1 MRRAWVVLVLAAAS
15 LAGALVTGRDLYYY
29 LAYVLAGMLILSA
42 MWAWLAMRGLRL
54 ARHTRGQRAQVGR
67 PFEESFSLTSLSRLP
82 KLWVVV
88 RDHSDLPG
96 HRASHVVHNLRPGRE
111 YGWTARALCEQRGRF
126 RLGPVTIES
135 SDPLGLFEF
144 RRKLPQTRSIVVY
157 PATVPMRSFPHPAA
171 LLPGG
176 DALRRRTHYITT
188 NAAGVRDYVPGDSL
202 NRIHWR
208 STARKSRLIVKEFE
222 LDPLMDVW
230 IFLDMQGSVQASVQ
244 EDELTLAM
252 REMQPLWRRAEE
264 LRLQPS
270 TEEYAVTAAASVAE
284 YFISMRR
291 SVGLVAYGQRREI
304 LQADGD
310 ERQLGKILDT
320 LAVLRAEGDM
330 PFDEMLRAEGKRLVR
345 GSVVVAISPAVRWEW
360 VEAAQLLN
368 RTGLRVVAMMV
379 DPSTFGGQQGVGVF
393 RERMAAAG
401 MPAILLQRGASF
413 SETLGNLAQTRGPRA
428 TRLRRSPVLGGRGSA
443 ALFGR

>member
-1 MRRAWVVLVLAAAS
+1 MRRAWVVSVLAVAS
-15 LAGALVTGRDLYYY
+15 LAGGLVTGRDLYFH
-29 LAYVLAGMLILSA
+29 LTYVLAGMLVVSGL
-42 MWAWLAMRGLRL
+42 WAWLAMRRLRL
-54 ARHTRGQRAQVGR
+54 GRHTRSLRAQVGR
-67 PFEESFSLTSLSRLP
+67 PFEESFSITSASRLP

-96 HRASHVVHNLRPGRE
+96 HRASRVIHSLKPGQE
-111 YGWTARALCEQRGRF
+111 HSWTARTLCERRGRF
-126 RLGPVTIES
+126 RLGPVTITS

-144 RRKLPQTRSIVVY
+144 RRKLPQTRSVVVY

-202 NRIHWR
+202 NRIHWP
-208 STARKSRLIVKEFE
+208 STARTSRLIVKEFE

-230 IFLDMQGSVQASVQ
+230 IFLDMQGSVQVSEK
-244 EDELTLAM
+244 EDEITLAL

-264 LRLQPS
+264 LRLEPS

-284 YFISMRR
+284 FFIHRRR
-291 SVGLVAYGQRREI
+291 SVGLVAYGQRREVI
-304 LQADGD
+304 QADRD

-320 LAVLRAEGDM
+320 LAVLRAEGTM
-330 PFDEMLRAEGKRLVR
+330 PFDEMLRAEGKRLTR
-345 GSVVVAISPAVRWEW
+345 GSVVVAISPAARWEW
-360 VEAAQLLN
+360 VEAAQLLK

-379 DPSTFGGQQGVGVF
+379 DASSFGGQPGAALF
-393 RERMAAAG
+393 RERMETAG
-401 MPAILLQRGASF
+401 IPAILLSRDVPLSQV
-413 SETLGNLAQTRGPRA
+413 LGNLRQ
-428 TRLRRSPVLGGRGSA
+428 GRGARVS
-443 ALFGR
+443 GRGYAGAPAYG